1 MKNSSKIISI
11 LFLIGGLGIIIA
23 AYLLF
28 LKEVQEEKLFYL
40 NLIATCLVY
49 AVVFL
54 RTADILGPV
63 DKVAQTN
70 SAYGLKWFAVWV
82 YTPLALG
89 LIV

>member
-40 NLIATCLVY
+40 NHIPDRSLS
-49 AVVFL
+49 
-54 RTADILGPV
+54 D
-63 DKVAQTN
+63 
-70 SAYGLKWFAVWV
+70 
-82 YTPLALG
+82 
-89 LIV
+89 